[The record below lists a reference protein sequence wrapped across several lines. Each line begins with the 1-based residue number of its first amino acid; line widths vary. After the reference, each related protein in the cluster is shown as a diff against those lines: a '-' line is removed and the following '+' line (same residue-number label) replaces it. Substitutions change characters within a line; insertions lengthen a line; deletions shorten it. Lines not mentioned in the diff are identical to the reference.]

1 MSHLNHKP
9 TKEEEEVRLQK
20 TLDEVCDVKLLRR
33 EVIVIHNIL
42 STLQYKLGD
51 AKVVL
56 GILDKLTA
64 HAAVDSNITPESHE
78 KQVKEGLALG
88 KKVD

>member
-1 MSHLNHKP
+1 MEKHKD
-9 TKEEEEVRLQK
+9 LQK
-20 TLDEVCDVKLLRR
+20 TLDEICDVKLMRR
-33 EVIVIHNIL
+33 EVIVVHNIL

-64 HAAVDSNITPESHE
+64 YAAVDTNIPQESHDQ
-78 KQVKEGLALG
+78 QVAEALVLG
-88 KKVD
+88 KKEKN